1 MGLQTKKHHWRPILG
16 AENGEQGNWQQ
27 HTAIGYQKVSPVVNE
42 KNRNQWLKRPSKYP
56 SVYIHQELLSVMEGM
71 DYIRLYPHQYL

>member
-42 KNRNQWLKRPSKYP
+42 KNRNQ
-56 SVYIHQELLSVMEGM
+56 
-71 DYIRLYPHQYL
+71 